1 MNPEVETTQRTR
13 LGALCAG
20 FGAVLALPVAFAFL
34 SAHGPAPLTVSAA
47 AWSRFYFAHFVLL
60 VVCGFGYLFAAS
72 ARSRVFHGGPM
83 IDFSI
88 GLAGVMIAFG
98 FGRGWIPGLFLI
110 AFGLRLSTGRPLIS

>member
-1 MNPEVETTQRTR
+1 MTSAVQRSR
-13 LGALCAG
+13 LGLLCAA
-20 FGAVLALPVAFAFL
+20 FGVALALPVAYAFL
-34 SAHGPAPLTVSAA
+34 SARGPAPVAVSAA

-60 VVCGFGYLFAAS
+60 VVSGFGFLFADA
-72 ARSRVFHGGPM
+72 ARTRVFHGGPM

-98 FGRGWIPGLFLI
+98 FGRGWVPGVFLL